1 MISAISFFYLKF
13 IKLLNKKKMVDKID
27 LLPMDELP
35 PSNEE
40 KEMIQWMYKKNI
52 DPPKIN
58 CCIDEIKNT
67 NQTNNIKLEIN
78 SLFIIFLILFIFF
91 LPKFDSFFQSN
102 IPIFTKIPYLYL
114 ILKSFVLSLILFF
127 FMNRYYL

>member
-1 MISAISFFYLKF
+1 
-13 IKLLNKKKMVDKID
+13 MVDKID

-52 DPPKIN
+52 DTPKIN
-58 CCIDEIKNT
+58 CCIDDI
-67 NQTNNIKLEIN
+67 NQTNNSIKLEIN

-91 LPKFDSFFQSN
+91 LPKFDYFFKSN
-102 IPIFTKIPYLYL
+102 ISIFNNIPYLY
-114 ILKSFVLSLILFF
+114 IFLKSFVLSLILFF